1 MNILFSSQVPLWV
14 SDPPPGSASE
24 HCCNTSITVV
34 SGKCPSQRQHLC
46 PYVLVYCVR
55 PPPPPKNKNK
65 TKTHPRTH
73 PPTIVQNDKEK
84 KKSRPA
90 EEQKPKNKHQVKY
103 LPWFMLISRAH
114 SWVLSLNLNIRPCMH
129 HYILIR
135 ILLSS
140 NEPILFIPFPKN
152 WPAIKL
158 TLNTH

>member
-55 PPPPPKNKNK
+55 PPPPKKKHTHAHTHPQLFK
-65 TKTHPRTH
+65 TK
-73 PPTIVQNDKEK
+73 K
-84 KKSRPA
+84 KKKIPPGWETKA
-90 EEQKPKNKHQVKY
+90 TQQKPKNKHQVKY

>member
-1 MNILFSSQVPLWV
+1 MSFWPSSRISFWALLQHKYNRCVWEMSFTKTTPLSLCV
-14 SDPPPGSASE
+14 SL
-24 HCCNTSITVV
+24 
-34 SGKCPSQRQHLC
+34 LC
-46 PYVLVYCVR
+46 QT
-55 PPPPPKNKNK
+55 PPPKK
-65 TKTHPRTH
+65 KTHPRTH
-73 PPTIVQNDKEK
+73 TPTIVQNEKEK
-84 KKSRPA
+84 KKIPPGWETKA
-90 EEQKPKNKHQVKY
+90 TQQKPKNKHQVKY